1 MTEDAC
7 AEAAIREMASRR
19 RRSLTFARAEYGT
32 DERCVNNYPSSPLKV
47 YDSPLCLRD
56 LWPFG
61 QQQQRPRPRQEHQQR
76 ARTVGKV

>member
-61 QQQQRPRPRQEHQQR
+61 QQQQRPRQTASR
-76 ARTVGKV
+76 ASTVQSV